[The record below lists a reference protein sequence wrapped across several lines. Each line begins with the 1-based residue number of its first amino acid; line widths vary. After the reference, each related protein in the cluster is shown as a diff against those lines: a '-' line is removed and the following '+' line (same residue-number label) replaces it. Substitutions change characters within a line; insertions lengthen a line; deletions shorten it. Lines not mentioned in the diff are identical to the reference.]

1 MLKTIL
7 MLCLIMLIPLTVK
20 AEPVRIVDNIEDAYF
35 LSKDLNKDAL
45 IIFTA
50 DWCINCA
57 TMKKDIDN
65 NISILDNKI
74 VCYINIDRNEYY
86 KNEYK
91 VKNIPDYFLLRDG
104 IELNRKVGYK
114 NITNFK
120 KWINNAQ

>member
-1 MLKTIL
+1 
-7 MLCLIMLIPLTVK
+7 MLIPLTVK

-50 DWCINCA
+50 DWCVNCVK
-57 TMKKDIDN
+57 MKKDIDN
-65 NISILDNKI
+65 NIDILDNKI
-74 VCYINIDRNEYY
+74 VCYVNINTNEYY
-86 KNEYK
+86 KHEYK

-120 KWINNAQ
+120 KWINDVQ